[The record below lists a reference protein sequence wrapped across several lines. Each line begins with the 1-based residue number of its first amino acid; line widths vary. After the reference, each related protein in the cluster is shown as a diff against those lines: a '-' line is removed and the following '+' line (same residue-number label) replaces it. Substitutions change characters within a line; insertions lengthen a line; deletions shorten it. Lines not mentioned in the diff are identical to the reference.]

1 MILRRLAA
9 LVAVAALAAACA
21 GSDDPAA
28 PTTTTSPADTTDTTE
43 SPEVGTVAIG
53 PADRPA
59 QLVAPVDVAAPA
71 PLLVLLHGYGGTAVE
86 HDAYLGVTEL
96 AAVRGL
102 YVLLPDGTR
111 GSDGLTFWDA
121 SPACC
126 NFADPPVDDSG
137 YLSALIDE
145 ALAERPID
153 PDRVYLF
160 GHSNGGFMAYR
171 LACDHADQIA
181 ALASLAGADQ
191 PEVTD
196 CAPTAPVSVLQLHG
210 TDDDAILYGGG
221 EVPARYPGA
230 VETVTRW
237 AARNECDPEPVEGDR
252 LDLIPG
258 LEGEETAVQV
268 FEGCSARSVVQLDT
282 LEGEGHRPGFDR
294 ARIGTDIIDWLLA
307 RSR

>member
-1 MILRRLAA
+1 RSPRRPLR
-9 LVAVAALAAACA
+9 
-21 GSDDPAA
+21 
-28 PTTTTSPADTTDTTE
+28 
-43 SPEVGTVAIG
+43 

-59 QLVAPVDVAAPA
+59 QLVAPADVSAPA

-96 AAVRGL
+96 AASRGL

-126 NFADPPVDDSG
+126 NFAGPPVDDSG

-145 ALAERPID
+145 AVAERPID

-171 LACDHADQIA
+171 LACEHAEQIA

-191 PEVTD
+191 AEAAD
-196 CAPTAPVSVLQLHG
+196 CTPSAPVSVLQLHG
-210 TDDDAILYGGG
+210 TEDVAILYGGG
-221 EVPARYPGA
+221 DVPAPYPGA

-237 AARNECDPEPVEGDR
+237 AERNQCDPEPVEGPR

-258 LEGEETAVQV
+258 LEGDETAVQV
-268 FEGCSARSVVQLDT
+268 FEGCAAGSVVQLDT
-282 LEGEGHRPGFDR
+282 LEGEGHRPDFDR
-294 ARIGTDIIDWLLA
+294 ARVGTDIIDWLLA